1 MRTRSA
7 LFLSVFSV
15 VIAVSSASCD
25 LINPEEQIP
34 AFIRVDSFD
43 ITPAIGQGTDVHDIV
58 DAWVFDNEQLVGV
71 YELPATVPVLTTG
84 DANIRIRPG
93 IKLNGQVAN
102 RTAFQFLEDFT
113 GTVELFEDSTVNINP
128 TLSFKNAVATPWI
141 EDFDSPPTSIS
152 NTSISQGSISLVS
165 GTEAYEGNSAL
176 LTLPADQDLFECRVN
191 SPGFDLPSA
200 GATVI
205 LEFSYKCN
213 HPFRLSLVSSNS
225 GGSVQTPIIEI
236 SASDEWKHIY
246 VSLTET
252 TSAIFTANEHLP
264 AFGFL
269 RQEDFNEDVKVY
281 LDNIRLMHFE

>member
-1 MRTRSA
+1 M
-7 LFLSVFSV
+7 
-15 VIAVSSASCD
+15 
-25 LINPEEQIP
+25 
-34 AFIRVDSFD
+34 
-43 ITPAIGQGTDVHDIV
+43 

-71 YELPATVPVLTTG
+71 HELPATVPVLTTG
-84 DANIRIRPG
+84 VANIRIRPG

-113 GTVELFEDSTVNINP
+113 GTVELFEDSVVQINP
-128 TLSFKNAVATPWI
+128 VLSFKTGVATPWI
-141 EDFDSPPTSIS
+141 EDFDSPPTSLS
-152 NTSISQGSISLVS
+152 NTSLSQGTISLVS
-165 GTEAYEGNSAL
+165 GIEAYEGNSAV
-176 LTLPADQDLFECRVN
+176 LTLPADQDIFECRVN
-191 SPGFDLPSA
+191 TPGFDLPSS

-213 HPFRLSLVSSNS
+213 HPFRLSLASSNS

-236 SASDEWKHIY
+236 AQSDDWKHIY

-252 TSAIFTANEHLP
+252 TSAIFTATEHLP

-281 LDNIRLMHFE
+281 LDNIRLTHFEF